1 MAYDIGPKIGVEGE
15 AEYRNQLKQIV
26 TTQKTLNTE
35 MLATASAFDKGE
47 KSIEAYT
54 AKNEVLEKQI
64 DAQKDKLEI
73 LRRAVSDAAEKY
85 GEADERTQK
94 WQQIL
99 NRATAELNDMER
111 ELRDNTSEMEKLG
124 SATDEL
130 GDEMDET
137 AGKGEKLGS
146 ILKQNLSFTD
156 IINMAKEAADKI
168 RDIAE
173 AAMELAQGAA
183 QFADDMATMSVVTG
197 VSTER
202 LQEFEYMAGLID
214 VDLTT
219 IAGAMSKTTKQMA
232 AGSDAFDTLGVS
244 IRDANGE
251 LRDNEDVFY
260 EAIDALGKIQNET
273 ERDAL
278 AMELFGKSAQDLNP
292 LIAAGSDRMKELAQE
307 AHDVGFVLGDETV
320 SALSAGQDELD
331 RFAKASE
338 AAKNAVGAQLLPSL
352 ANLAKGGSSIA
363 SAFTNAL
370 NETGGVHEAMTAGKN
385 AAMEFL
391 NGVIEAAPEI
401 ARAAGE
407 VRQELTIAI
416 IDMAPQLLDLGLVI
430 LESFVQGM
438 TENTD
443 VLIPAI
449 VDAIIAITNTLISH
463 IPDLISVAG
472 QLLGALASGLIQ
484 AIPHLVMQIPEII
497 LAILT
502 ALGEGFAS
510 FIDVGANMVRG
521 IWEGIKDSI
530 AWVKQKISEWV
541 GDVVGF
547 FKDFLG
553 IHSPSSVMADA
564 VGYEMGEGVGVGY
577 VEALDDVERDMAA
590 AQEDLNRK
598 MSGMA
603 AGLESSVTVNAGAG
617 PIEHRFSGTIRVEG
631 VGSQG
636 EFIASTDILID
647 QIVDALRREARFA

>member
-47 KSIEAYT
+47 KSVEAYT
-54 AKNEVLEKQI
+54 AKNKVLEKQI

-111 ELRDNTSEMEKLG
+111 ELRDNQTEMEHLG
-124 SATDEL
+124 DATEEL
-130 GDEMDET
+130 GADLDET

-156 IINMAKEAADKI
+156 IVNMAKAAADVI
-168 RDIAE
+168 RDVADAVVSLTTD
-173 AAMELAQGAA
+173 AAAFGDE
-183 QFADDMATMSVVTG
+183 MATLSATIG

-202 LQEFEYMAGLID
+202 LQEFEYMSGLID
-214 VDLTT
+214 VDL
-219 IAGAMSKTTKQMA
+219 GAISGALAKTTKAMA
-232 AGSDAFDTLGVS
+232 SGSDAFDTLGVS

-251 LRDNEDVFY
+251 LRDNEDVFFD
-260 EAIDALGKIQNET
+260 AIDALGKIENET

-278 AMELFGKSAQDLNP
+278 AMQIFGKSAQELNP
-292 LIAAGSDRMKELAQE
+292 LIEAGSDRLRELAQE
-307 AHDVGFVLGDETV
+307 AHDAGYVLSDETV
-320 SALSAGQDELD
+320 SALAAGQDELD

-338 AAKNAVGAQLLPSL
+338 AAKNAVGAQLIPSL

-363 SAFTNAL
+363 SAFAVAL
-370 NETGGVHEAMTAGKN
+370 NETGSVSSALSAGEDMAMQVLQGI
-385 AAMEFL
+385 
-391 NGVIEAAPEI
+391 IESAPEM
-401 ARAAGE
+401 AQAAGE
-407 VRQELTIAI
+407 LLSQLAVSIVE
-416 IDMAPQLLDLGLVI
+416 MAPQLIELGLVV
-430 LESFVQGM
+430 LEAFVSGLA
-438 TENTD
+438 ENTD
-443 VLIPAI
+443 VVIPAV
-449 VDAIIAITNTLISH
+449 VDAIITITNTLISH
-463 IPDLISVAG
+463 IPELISVAG

-510 FIDVGANMVRG
+510 FIDVGTNMVRG

-530 AWVKQKISEWV
+530 AWVKQKVSEWV
-541 GDVVGF
+541 GEVVGF
-547 FKDFLG
+547 FKDLLG
-553 IHSPSSVMADA
+553 IQSPSKVMADQ
-564 VGYEMGEGVGVGY
+564 VGEQMAAGVGEGFSDG
-577 VEALDDVERDMAA
+577 LTDVERDMTA
-590 AQEDLNRK
+590 AQENLNRK
-598 MSGMA
+598 MAGMA